1 MQKKRKKKIFRFV
14 ISSMLTSKTVNYGLL
29 LNIYPINPDL
39 EYVILYLNLN
49 NIMTFSLSFK

>member
-1 MQKKRKKKIFRFV
+1 MFRLV
-14 ISSMLTSKTVNYGLL
+14 ISSLINKAVNYGLL